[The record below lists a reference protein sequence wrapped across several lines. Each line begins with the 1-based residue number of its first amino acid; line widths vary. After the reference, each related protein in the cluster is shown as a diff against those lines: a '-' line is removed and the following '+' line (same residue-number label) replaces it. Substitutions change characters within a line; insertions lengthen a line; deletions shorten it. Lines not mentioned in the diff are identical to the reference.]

1 MVYIAVF
8 YFIALGLAALAMVFW
23 IDRNWFKQYM
33 KEVNGRVQLAKIK
46 RWEAI
51 YLQRPTVYELWIELE
66 ENGEQKE
73 RLIRSSGS
81 FLKRYQR
88 EKSIRVVTVPGTDL
102 VFAEEENW
110 QEQNASA
117 GIMIAVA
124 FVLELLV
131 IAMAEAVPFKTAGYC
146 IVVLYFGAL
155 LFALWH
161 RTKLRACGGH
171 RTRMKYLTDLPCD
184 AVIETLG
191 QETNGAF
198 LLKKETEHVKDKCY
212 LLSMRCGAC
221 EKARYRV
228 FVTPTQNGSAV
239 WVYLLA
245 CGNPYA
251 LNRYAEQ
258 LKRFLQGRIE
268 AVRVKCR

>member
-1 MVYIAVF
+1 MLYIVIF
-8 YFIALGLAALAMVFW
+8 YSLVLALAALAMVFR
-23 IDRNWFKQYM
+23 IDRNWFKRYM
-33 KEVNGRVQLAKIK
+33 KEVNGRVQLAEVK

-81 FLKRYQR
+81 FLKRYQW
-88 EKSIRVVTVPGTDL
+88 EKSIRVVTIPGTDL

-117 GIMIAVA
+117 GVMIAAA
-124 FVLELLV
+124 FVLELLM

-155 LFALWH
+155 LFVLWH

-171 RTRMKYLTDLPCD
+171 RTRMKYLTDLLCD

-191 QETNGAF
+191 QETDGAF
-198 LLKKETEHVKDKCY
+198 SLKKETQNVKDKCY
-212 LLSMRCGAC
+212 LLSMRGRTY

-228 FVTPTQNGSAV
+228 IVTPTQNGSAV

-251 LNRYAEQ
+251 LNRYAKQ
-258 LKRFLQGRIE
+258 LERFLQGRIG
-268 AVRVKCR
+268 AVRV